1 MEVLE
6 KRIRALEEAI
16 ASEQNQELLTLKKE
30 YLADANK
37 QFSSLIQA
45 KAELDMK
52 MAQQKAE
59 FDMKMAEKKVDSDT
73 KMAEKK
79 VDSEV
84 KIAEAEMEMKKRKL
98 DAELAMATG
107 N

>member
-59 FDMKMAEKKVDSDT
+59 FDMKMAEKKVDS
-73 KMAEKK
+73 
-79 VDSEV
+79 EV